1 MPMTN
6 SCKVAVGQ
14 LQVGNFVRLPIAWK
28 DHPFIFNSFKIK
40 QQAQIELIKN
50 LGLEFVYIRPERS
63 DSQPLSSIA
72 AKQQTSKII
81 DNNLELLSGELKQQ
95 KNKSI
100 EEQQSLRRHLQKTEK
115 HFTRNL
121 AMMRNLTSKLR
132 SRPLDAVNEAKDLIH
147 GVCNQLLTDDKLVL
161 HLMADAK
168 SNEGIYYHSLNVA
181 VLSMLIAKE
190 LGWNRKEIERVG
202 MGALFHDIGKIKIP
216 TQLLRKSTAF
226 THAEQIYFNQHPAMG
241 AELLIAADNF
251 PAEAL
256 PIILNH
262 HEFLDGSGTPKGLKE
277 QDLDKCSQLVC
288 AINTYDNLCHSDRNN
303 KARTPYSAL
312 GYLYKNYQTR
322 LNQQVVNR
330 LVKMLGVYPPGSV
343 VELSSG
349 QFAMVMS
356 VNLSKLLLPR
366 VLVYDPTVPKEQ
378 APIVDLASEEL
389 TITRCLPVAALPEKV
404 LKYLNPREKISYF
417 FGAET

>member
-1 MPMTN
+1 MTN

-14 LQVGNFVRLPIAWK
+14 LQVGNFVQLPIAWK

-40 QQAQIELIKN
+40 QEAQVELIKN
-50 LGLEFVYIRPERS
+50 LGIDFVYLRPERS
-63 DSQPLSSIA
+63 DTQPLSSIE
-72 AKQQTSKII
+72 AKQQPKIL
-81 DNNLELLSGELKQQ
+81 DNNLERLSGELNQQ
-95 KNKSI
+95 KTKSI
-100 EEQQSLRRHLQKTEK
+100 EAQQSLRRHLQKTEK
-115 HFTRNL
+115 HFTRNV
-121 AMMRNLTSKLR
+121 AMMRNLIGKLR
-132 SRPLDAVNEAKDLIH
+132 NRPLNAVNEAKELIH

-161 HLMADAK
+161 HLMSDAK
-168 SNEGIYYHSLNVA
+168 SDEGIYYHSLNVA

-190 LGWNRKEIERVG
+190 LGWSRQEIELVG
-202 MGALFHDIGKIKIP
+202 MGALFHDIGKLKVP
-216 TQLLRKSTAF
+216 TQLLRKTTPF

-251 PAEAL
+251 PQEAL

-262 HEFLDGSGTPKGLKE
+262 HEFLDGSGVPKGKKE
-277 QDLDKCSQLVC
+277 KDLDKLSQLVC
-288 AINTYDNLCHSDRNN
+288 AINTYDNLCHSDRSK

-312 GYLYKNYQTR
+312 GYLYKNYQTQ
-322 LNQQVVNR
+322 LNQQVINR
-330 LVKMLGVYPPGSV
+330 LVKMLGVYPPGSI
-343 VELSSG
+343 VELTSG

-356 VNLSKLLLPR
+356 VNLSQLLLPR

-378 APIVDLASEEL
+378 APIIDLASESL
-389 TITRCLPVAALPEKV
+389 NIVRCLPVAALPEKV

>member
-1 MPMTN
+1 MTN

-40 QQAQIELIKN
+40 QQTQIELIKN
-50 LGLEFVYIRPERS
+50 LGIEFVYVRPERS
-63 DSQPLSSIA
+63 DTQPLSSIE
-72 AKQQTSKII
+72 AKQQKPQII
-81 DNNLELLSGELKQQ
+81 DNNLEQLSGELNQQ
-95 KNKSI
+95 KAKSI
-100 EEQQSLRRHLQKTEK
+100 DAQQSLRRRLQKTEK
-115 HFTRNL
+115 HFIRNV

-132 SRPLDAVNEAKDLIH
+132 NRPLDAVNEAKELIH

-168 SNEGIYYHSLNVA
+168 SDEGIYYHSLNVA

-190 LGWNRKEIERVG
+190 LGWSRKEIELVG
-202 MGALFHDIGKIKIP
+202 MGALFHDIGKLKIP
-216 TQLLRKSTAF
+216 TQLLRKTTPF
-226 THAEQIYFNQHPAMG
+226 THSEQIYFNQHPAMG
-241 AELLIAADNF
+241 AELINITDNF
-251 PAEAL
+251 PQQAL

-262 HEFLDGSGTPKGLKE
+262 HEFLDGSGTPKGLLEK
-277 QDLDKCSQLVC
+277 DLDKLSQLVC
-288 AINTYDNLCHSDRNN
+288 AINTYDNLCHSDRSR

-312 GYLYKNYQTR
+312 GYLYKNYQSR
-322 LNQQVVNR
+322 LNQQVINR

-366 VLVYDPTVPKEQ
+366 VLVYDPNVPKEQ
-378 APIVDLASEEL
+378 APIVDLASEGL
-389 TITRCLPVAALPEKV
+389 TIIRCLSLAALPEKV

-417 FGAET
+417 FGAEK